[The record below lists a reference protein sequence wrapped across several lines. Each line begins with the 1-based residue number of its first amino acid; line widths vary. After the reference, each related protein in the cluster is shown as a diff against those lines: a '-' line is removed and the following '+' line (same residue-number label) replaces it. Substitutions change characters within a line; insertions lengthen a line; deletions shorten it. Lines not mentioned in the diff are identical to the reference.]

1 LAKILISENLGSD
14 YKSYLPF
21 TIHMVKITHT
31 PRLPSLRDF
40 MEPWFDNNGNFPIP
54 KAFEPWFRM
63 DPFREMERAWDNY
76 LSFAQNTMKEL
87 PESLQRFPVAVTC
100 DMIDKGDKFIL
111 TADLPGINKDE
122 VEVNILDNQI
132 EISAEHSKSE
142 EEKDKDFVR
151 SERSQ
156 VRYQRTL
163 SIPEDIVSSKV
174 TAKMLNGVLTV
185 ELPKKTPTEPRE
197 KKSVKVE

>member
-1 LAKILISENLGSD
+1 
-14 YKSYLPF
+14 
-21 TIHMVKITHT
+21 
-31 PRLPSLRDF
+31 
-40 MEPWFDNNGNFPIP
+40 
-54 KAFEPWFRM
+54 
-63 DPFREMERAWDNY
+63 
-76 LSFAQNTMKEL
+76 
-87 PESLQRFPVAVTC
+87 
-100 DMIDKGDKFIL
+100 MIDKGDKFIL